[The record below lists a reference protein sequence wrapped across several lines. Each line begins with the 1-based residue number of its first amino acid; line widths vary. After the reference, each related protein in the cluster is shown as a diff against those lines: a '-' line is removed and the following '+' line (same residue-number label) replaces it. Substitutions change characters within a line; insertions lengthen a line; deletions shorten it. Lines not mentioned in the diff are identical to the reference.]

1 MASAAAALQTI
12 PGPTRKAPTLSTT
25 VLETPALAPAT
36 IDVPSACSAG
46 SCSDTDEE
54 EIDESVPTT
63 AITPTGR
70 STQKQKVSIAA
81 TGAVGAAEALPAEK
95 VSSIRTPIPE
105 PEEPLDSPPKAV
117 PIIHYPKPNDILF
130 GRSYKVSFWVF
141 AFVRLLLRKIR
152 YLFFCSSRQT
162 SILSPFFST
171 HCTLR

>member
-25 VLETPALAPAT
+25 VLETPALAPAL
-36 IDVPSACSAG
+36 DVPSACSG
-46 SCSDTDEE
+46 SSSDTDEE

-63 AITPTGR
+63 AMTPTGR

-81 TGAVGAAEALPAEK
+81 TGAVGAAEAFPAEK

-141 AFVRLLLRKIR
+141 AFVRLLLRTIR